1 MLDVLG
7 IGLVLCLA
15 LYLFLIAPRFPRR
28 KQWPASVF
36 RYDYA
41 HRGLHGNGIPEN
53 SLSAFALAA
62 EKGYGV
68 ELDVHL
74 TLDGELAVHHD
85 ASLLRTCGVDRKIS
99 GMTMGEIRRY
109 SLGDSGERIPTLREA
124 LNCIHGRVPM
134 IVELKTA
141 GKRNAELAQKVYGQ
155 LTESGGDWVVESFD
169 PRLMHWFRRH
179 APQVIRG
186 QLAFDPHLGGPP
198 GSGIGYWFLS
208 NLFMNCISRPDFVA
222 YCHETDRNFSFR
234 FVRLL
239 FRPVLIAWTVK
250 NRETC
255 QRLRKQYDLQIF
267 EGFEP

>member
-1 MLDVLG
+1 MLGVLG
-7 IGLVLCLA
+7 MGLLLCLA

-28 KQWPASVF
+28 KQWPASFF

-41 HRGLHGNGIPEN
+41 HRGLHGNGVPEN

-62 EKGYGV
+62 EKGYGI

-85 ASLLRTCGVDRKIS
+85 ASLLRTCGVDRRIS
-99 GMTMGEIRRY
+99 QMTLGEIKGFT
-109 SLGDSGERIPTLREA
+109 LDNSGETIPSFQETLECVR
-124 LNCIHGRVPM
+124 GRVPL

-141 GKRNAELAQKVYGQ
+141 GKRNAEFAQKVFEQLSKYG
-155 LTESGGDWVVESFD
+155 SDWVVESFD
-169 PRLMHWFRRH
+169 PRLMHWFRRN

-186 QLAFDPHLGGPP
+186 QLAFDPRLGGPP
-198 GSGIGYWFLS
+198 GSGIGSWFLS

-222 YCHETDRNFSFR
+222 YCHETDRNISFR

-255 QRLRKQYDLQIF
+255 RRLRKQYDLQIF